1 MPTEIREAVAVF
13 HDTASLED
21 AVDDLLSS
29 GFNQAEL
36 SLLAGEKA
44 VEEKLGHHYRKVAEV
59 EDDPRVPR
67 IAFVSTESI
76 GDAEGG
82 LIGGLMYVGA
92 VVAAGAL
99 VASGGTLAGA
109 FVAAALAGSAGG
121 LVGSGLAKML
131 EGHHADYLQ
140 RQLDKGGLVLWVH
153 TRDAAHAARASEI
166 LKRHSAEDV
175 HLHALSA
182 SDYLGAVAEAG
193 DLERALLDPTSV
205 FTVPEQVLARQ
216 DLSRGQKATILRRWA
231 FDARELETAQDEG
244 MPAGG
249 PDLLAR
255 VLDSLR
261 RLRAEAGTV

>member
-1 MPTEIREAVAVF
+1 MPTAIREAVAVF
-13 HDTASLED
+13 HDTASLEG

-29 GFNQAEL
+29 GFDRADL
-36 SLLAGEKA
+36 SLLAGERA
-44 VEEKLGHHYRKVAEV
+44 VEEKLGHHYRKVAEL

-92 VVAAGAL
+92 VATAGAL

-109 FVAAALAGSAGG
+109 FVAAALAGAAGG
-121 LVGSGLAKML
+121 LVGSGLAKL
-131 EGHHADYLQ
+131 VEDHHADYLQ
-140 RQLDKGGLVLWVH
+140 RQLDKGGMVLWVH
-153 TRDAAHAARASEI
+153 TRNAAHEARAMEI
-166 LKRHSAEDV
+166 LRRHSAEDA
-175 HLHALSA
+175 HLHTLSA
-182 SDYLGAVAEAG
+182 KDYLAAAAEAG

-205 FTVPEQVLARQ
+205 FSAPEQVLARA

-231 FDARELETAQDEG
+231 FDARELEVAADEG
-244 MPAGG
+244 MREGE

-255 VLDSLR
+255 VLEALR
-261 RLRAEAGTV
+261 RLRAEAGAT